1 MLHREKWMRWVLS
14 LLMLYVGYLPAHE
27 LPPLRF
33 AIADSWTMPL
43 IRLENNQPVEGIMF
57 ELMNS
62 LAADLQRRPEYHVM
76 PRLRLQTA
84 MERGSVD
91 VRCFVMPSWSGGQS
105 DNFSWSPPLFKQ
117 RDWLVARNQEA
128 TPKHLADIPSEV
140 IGTVLGFNY
149 PALQEQFD
157 SGHFKRD
164 DARNQLQVLQ
174 MLQAGRY
181 RYAVSS
187 QLSLDWFNRSLPEA
201 QRFKPVALLEE
212 QALSCY
218 VRNDPEVPAQGILRS
233 LEAMKKSGTI
243 ERMIKRHTAVPDD
256 QTQAGT
262 TIRAIQDD

>member
-1 MLHREKWMRWVLS
+1 MPMLHREKWMRWVLS

-91 VRCFVMPSWSGGQS
+91 VRCFVMPSWSSGQS

-117 RDWLVARNQEA
+117 RDWLVARSQEA

-187 QLSLDWFNRSLPEA
+187 QLSLDWFNRSLPTE
-201 QRFKPVALLEE
+201 QRLQPLVVLEE
-212 QALSCY
+212 QHLGCM
-218 VRNDPEVPAQGILRS
+218 VRNGPTIPTQGLLSALGR
-233 LEAMKKSGTI
+233 MKQTGEI
-243 ERMIKRHTAVPDD
+243 ARIFKRYRLTNAPPLK
-256 QTQAGT
+256 
-262 TIRAIQDD
+262 